1 MADTAAAIRSGA
13 WATGAP
19 AEAGGGSGS
28 APGIVGWAL
37 EYVQPLPQWFDDL
50 TGDPGAIAAV
60 GAAWRQAESDLEQV
74 AADLRSAR
82 ALLETQDGRFVRVLE
97 TRYDDLLPVV
107 HDAAGWMGAA
117 AAAVDL
123 ALAIVEAVRTFIA
136 GFLVQLGRL
145 VDALFGPTLNPF
157 DKIEQLKQLVDAAGR
172 LIVAGQ
178 RLMREMLN
186 AFARLIGLLSQLGPV
201 IAEAMRAIR
210 EAIARMLPV
219 AGALAGA
226 GFGGGLGMM
235 LGGPLGGLAGTAGGG
250 ALGVTLGG
258 GLKDLGMDLGQVR
271 RLSPEEL
278 WANGS
283 GAERKKYDAWDAA
296 EKQKDLG
303 TLSDL
308 VKANG
313 FTDAMGGSDSTAID
327 VKLVRAPDGTEH
339 WVVSLPSTQEWLDLE
354 GSGAMN
360 DRDANIE
367 LMLMENPV
375 LKSQYER
382 AVLQAMKE
390 AGAAPGDP
398 VVFTGFSQ
406 GGIMA
411 ANLASEPSLP
421 YRPIG
426 VVTNGS
432 PVDSFHVPSNV
443 PVIAFQHATDPVPA
457 LDGNEHGATASNVHR
472 VLLPDPQGK
481 SGIGAHDN
489 RAYADSVANT
499 PQGQAAQQTFD
510 GLGLGGEV
518 IDHQVFTAEQR

>member
-1 MADTAAAIRSGA
+1 MTDTAAAIRSGA

-19 AEAGGGSGS
+19 AGAGVRRGG

-50 TGDPGAIAAV
+50 TGDPGAIAAA
-60 GAAWRQAESDLEQV
+60 GAAWRQAESNLEQV

-82 ALLETQDGRFVRVLE
+82 ALLDTQDGRFVRVLE

-136 GFLVQLGRL
+136 DFLVQLGRL

-157 DKIEQLKQLVDAAGR
+157 DKIEQLKQLVDAAGE

-178 RLMREMLN
+178 RLVREMLN

-201 IAEAMRAIR
+201 IAEAMRVIR

-226 GFGGGLGMM
+226 GLGGGLGMM
-235 LGGPLGGLAGTAGGG
+235 LG
-250 ALGVTLGG
+250 VTMGG
-258 GLKDLGMDLGQVR
+258 GLKDLGMDLGPVR

-278 WANGS
+278 RAAGTK
-283 GAERKKYDAWDAA
+283 AETAKADAWDSS
-296 EKQKDLG
+296 EKQKNLG

-360 DRDANIE
+360 DRDTNIE

-457 LDGNEHGATASNVHR
+457 LDGNEYGATASNVHR
-472 VLLPDPQGK
+472 VVLPDPQGK

-499 PQGQAAQQTFD
+499 PQGQAAQQMFG